1 MFGTLKTLVATLAM
15 PVPAALLLLLLGV
28 WWLLRGWRRLGGTAV
43 VSGVLLVGVSA
54 WAPVAD
60 RLLLPLERVHLPVE
74 QVADPDAVLA
84 VVVLGGGWAPDAPWP
99 ATARLNDS
107 STSRLLEGL
116 RLLQQLPEAR
126 LVVSGASRRPGE
138 APIAHGY
145 AAVAR
150 ALGVPDDRLVVLD
163 QPKNTAQEAYAV
175 REALAGLSA
184 ERGERAL
191 GEGRSFLLV
200 TSASHMPRAVRHFE
214 RAGLTPVAAP
224 THFLADR
231 EASNRLNYWIP
242 SAENLRK
249 TERAVYERLGL
260 LVLEWDHRGR
270 SWAGG

>member
-15 PVPAALLLLLLGV
+15 PVPAALLLLLLGG

-43 VSGVLLVGVSA
+43 VSGMLLVGVSA

-60 RLLLPLERVHLPVE
+60 RLLLPLERVHLPVD

-150 ALGVPDDRLVVLD
+150 ALV
-163 QPKNTAQEAYAV
+163 
-175 REALAGLSA
+175 
-184 ERGERAL
+184 
-191 GEGRSFLLV
+191 EGHSFLLV

-214 RAGLTPVAAP
+214 RAGLSPVAAP

-260 LVLEWDHRGR
+260 LALEWDHRGR
-270 SWAGG
+270 PGAGG